1 MVRVVLSVRS
11 LSIDADTGVDTG
23 VIGAAATGEVT
34 CETVLPMCW
43 RTTRESVEPCVLL
56 SDVLS
61 MLPSDEEPSELPSEE
76 PSELPSEEPS
86 VFPVDPYQSKP
97 IIYAQI
103 QPHLKY
109 CPLIKYL

>member
-1 MVRVVLSVRS
+1 
-11 LSIDADTGVDTG
+11 
-23 VIGAAATGEVT
+23 
-34 CETVLPMCW
+34 
-43 RTTRESVEPCVLL
+43 
-56 SDVLS
+56 

-76 PSELPSEEPS
+76 PSELPSDEEPS

>member
-1 MVRVVLSVRS
+1 
-11 LSIDADTGVDTG
+11 
-23 VIGAAATGEVT
+23 
-34 CETVLPMCW
+34 
-43 RTTRESVEPCVLL
+43 
-56 SDVLS
+56 
-61 MLPSDEEPSELPSEE
+61 MLPSDEEPSELPSEEPSELPPDEE